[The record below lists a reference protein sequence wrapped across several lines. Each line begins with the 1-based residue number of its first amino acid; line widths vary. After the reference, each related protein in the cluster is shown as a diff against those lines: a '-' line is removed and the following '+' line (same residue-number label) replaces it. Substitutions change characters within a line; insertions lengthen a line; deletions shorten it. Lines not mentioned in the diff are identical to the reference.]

1 MASTQRPD
9 YFILQGENKMTL
21 SDLKDIAIISG
32 TIVAILTLIKAVLEY
47 TKQNAQKRAEHYTH
61 LREEFKKDG
70 RFGDIFDKLEDGA
83 PELASLKF
91 EKKQDIIGFY
101 EDIAL
106 AVNSGLLK
114 KEVAH
119 YMFAYY
125 ALRCWDS
132 ENFWKDI
139 NRDSHYWTLFRYF
152 VKEMKDVEDR
162 LQVKPPKLR
171 RFRL

>member
-1 MASTQRPD
+1 
-9 YFILQGENKMTL
+9 MTL
-21 SDLKDIAIISG
+21 GEAKDMALIVG
-32 TIVAILTLIKAVLEY
+32 TVVAALTLIKAVFEY

-61 LREEFKKDG
+61 LREEFKKEG
-70 RFGDIFDKLEDGA
+70 RFGDIFEKLEDDA
-83 PELASLKF
+83 QELATLTF
-91 EKKQDIIGFY
+91 EKKQDLIGFY

-125 ALRCWDS
+125 SLRCWDS
-132 ENFWKDI
+132 KNFWQGL

-152 VKEMKDVEDR
+152 VKEMRSVEAY
-162 LQVKPPKLR
+162 LQNKPPRLR

>member
-1 MASTQRPD
+1 
-9 YFILQGENKMTL
+9 MTL
-21 SDLKDIAIISG
+21 SDAKDLAIIVG
-32 TIVAILTLIKAVLEY
+32 TIAAAFTFVKAVIEY

-61 LREEFKKDG
+61 LREEFKKDA
-70 RFGDIFDKLEDGA
+70 RFTDLFEQLENDSR
-83 PELASLKF
+83 ELSSLAF
-91 EKKQDIIGFY
+91 EKKQDLIGFY

-106 AVNSGLLK
+106 AVNSRLMK

-132 ENFWKDI
+132 DNFWTDM

-152 VKEMKDVEDR
+152 VREMKAIEEKFQTD
-162 LQVKPPKLR
+162 PPKLS